1 MRITTKVVSS
11 IPPRWGV
18 LDTTLC
24 DNVCQRQVGAFLQFR
39 PPINVIRQFLLL
51 LRRVSLVEQEL
62 LTLMEHMSSP
72 PVFSG
77 VRVDWS
83 LVLCLMFCRS
93 FFVLFLLAIVLSVR
107 WFTDLDNPFG
117 IYKLCFV
124 VSLVQIDW
132 CLFLTDYYYLRDN

>member
-1 MRITTKVVSS
+1 MQLVRITTKVVSS

-24 DNVCQRQVGAFLQFR
+24 DNVCQRQVGGFLQFR
-39 PPINVIRQFLLL
+39 PPINLIRQFLLL

-83 LVLCLMFCRS
+83 LVFCVVFCRS
-93 FFVLFLLAIVLSVR
+93 LFVLLSFFF
-107 WFTDLDNPFG
+107 WPLCCLSFDLR
-117 IYKLCFV
+117 IMIAL
-124 VSLVQIDW
+124 IW
-132 CLFLTDYYYLRDN
+132 CLQTLLRC

>member
-1 MRITTKVVSS
+1 MQLVRITTKVVSS

-24 DNVCQRQVGAFLQFR
+24 DNVCQRQVGGFLQFR
-39 PPINVIRQFLLL
+39 PPINLICQFLLL

-72 PVFSG
+72 TVCSG

-83 LVLCLMFCRS
+83 LVFCVVFCRS
-93 FFVLFLLAIVLSVR
+93 LFVLLSFFF
-107 WFTDLDNPFG
+107 WPLCCLSFDLR
-117 IYKLCFV
+117 IMIAL
-124 VSLVQIDW
+124 IW
-132 CLFLTDYYYLRDN
+132 CLQTLLRC

>member
-1 MRITTKVVSS
+1 MQLVRITTKVVSS

-24 DNVCQRQVGAFLQFR
+24 DNVCQRQVGGFLQFR
-39 PPINVIRQFLLL
+39 PPINLIRQFLLL

-83 LVLCLMFCRS
+83 LVFCVVFCRS
-93 FFVLFLLAIVLSVR
+93 LFVLLSFFF
-107 WFTDLDNPFG
+107 WPLCCLSFDLR
-117 IYKLCFV
+117 ILIA
-124 VSLVQIDW
+124 LIW
-132 CLFLTDYYYLRDN
+132 CLQTLLRC